1 MKQSWCVPPT
11 RSVSVDCVVEAPGAG
26 MSFRGTGKPGPMPED
41 GAAVM
46 SSWLEVRQCRQH
58 LAVARRGRQARGVS

>member
-1 MKQSWCVPPT
+1 M
-11 RSVSVDCVVEAPGAG
+11 DCVVEAPGAG